1 MGQKVNPHGLRVGVI
16 KNWDSRW
23 FEKDETFGDTL
34 VSDYNLRSYLK
45 KSLFSAGVPKI
56 EIERDNDRVRV
67 FIHCAKPGM
76 VIGRQGS
83 EIEKLKA
90 TIEKKVGKPASVNV
104 VEVRNP
110 DLSAQL
116 VAESVASQ
124 LERRISFRRAMKL
137 SIGRTMR
144 MGAKGIKI
152 AVSGRLGGAEIAR
165 TEHYHEGTIPLQTL
179 RADIDYGVWE
189 ANTTYGKIGVK
200 VWIFKGEVLP
210 DVKKKF
216 TTMKPDLNPPKND
229 RRGDRRDNRRGDRR
243 DGQRRDGN
251 RPFNRQGGNRPFN
264 GDRKPNPNKEGGNK

>member
-152 AVSGRLGGAEIAR
+152 AVSGRLGGAEISR
-165 TEHYHEGTIPLQTL
+165 T
-179 RADIDYGVWE
+179 
-189 ANTTYGKIGVK
+189 
-200 VWIFKGEVLP
+200 
-210 DVKKKF
+210 
-216 TTMKPDLNPPKND
+216 
-229 RRGDRRDNRRGDRR
+229 
-243 DGQRRDGN
+243 
-251 RPFNRQGGNRPFN
+251 
-264 GDRKPNPNKEGGNK
+264 